1 MQVAA
6 EPVFSWPT
14 RVYWEDTDAGGV
26 VYHAQYLAFL
36 ERARTEW
43 LRARG
48 KGQELMRIEHDLVFA
63 VRAMRIEFRQ
73 PARLDDALDVTVALR
88 QCRRASLV
96 IAQSIRRGAG
106 AAARCRG
113 AGRRAERIGLPPA
126 GDPVAAVRR
135 AEINRDRHH
144 RAERHCAG
152 RHGEPGMIPLL
163 AALQATAVEPLPED
177 AVASTAQAAA
187 TAAPAAAHNGLDV
200 LQLVLHASIPVQLV
214 LLLLLFASRSR
225 RG

>member
-48 KGQELMRIEHDLVFA
+48 KGQQALRVDHDLVFA
-63 VRAMRIEFRQ
+63 VRSMRIEFRQ
-73 PARLDDALDVTVALR
+73 PARLDDALDVTVGLR

-96 IAQSIRRGAG
+96 
-106 AAARCRG
+106 
-113 AGRRAERIGLPPA
+113 L
-126 GDPVAAVRR
+126 
-135 AEINRDRHH
+135 
-144 RAERHCAG
+144 
-152 RHGEPGMIPLL
+152 
-163 AALQATAVEPLPED
+163 
-177 AVASTAQAAA
+177 AQAI
-187 TAAPAAAHNGLDV
+187 HRGG
-200 LQLVLHASIPVQLV
+200 V
-214 LLLLLFASRSR
+214 LLLDAEVRVAALNASDFRPRAIPDPLYGELKALEEFQVESDA
-225 RG
+225 